1 MGKFIRTF
9 SALCAAVLTALSAV
23 AAQQRTPNPVKYV
36 FLFIGDGMSIP
47 QRMMTEEFLR
57 LNNREGLLINALPN
71 NAITYTRSANSFI
84 TDSAASGTAIACG
97 TKTDNGKIG
106 VNPKGEK
113 LESVAYAAKKAG
125 KKVGIITSVTINHA
139 TPAAFYAHNDSR
151 GNYYEIALDMLSSG
165 FDFFGGGGVSKND
178 DKKSKSYK
186 GDIYTLAQN
195 DGWRVFRN
203 GTLEQLATLKNG
215 DEKLMFFAADKAM
228 PYAIDDD
235 SGVRI
240 AEITKKAIEVLDN
253 PKGFFMMVE
262 GGKIDWMCHAN
273 DAATV
278 LREVVDFDKAVRV
291 AYEFAKKHP
300 SETLFVV
307 TGDHETGGLTLGFA
321 GTGYNSY
328 INLLDNQKC
337 SRERF
342 AEMLSDARKQNEK
355 LSLDDIKPLITKW
368 LGLKFE
374 GDPKADRLV
383 VNAAE
388 LESLQRSFADTL
400 AKSPKAADKFG
411 RAATMVLDNKSAVAW
426 TSGAHTALPVSTTS
440 FGSQSEI
447 FNGTIDNT
455 DISKLLKEA
464 VK

>member
-1 MGKFIRTF
+1 
-9 SALCAAVLTALSAV
+9 
-23 AAQQRTPNPVKYV
+23 
-36 FLFIGDGMSIP
+36 
-47 QRMMTEEFLR
+47 
-57 LNNREGLLINALPN
+57 
-71 NAITYTRSANSFI
+71 
-84 TDSAASGTAIACG
+84 
-97 TKTDNGKIG
+97 
-106 VNPKGEK
+106 
-113 LESVAYAAKKAG
+113 
-125 KKVGIITSVTINHA
+125 
-139 TPAAFYAHNDSR
+139 
-151 GNYYEIALDMLSSG
+151 
-165 FDFFGGGGVSKND
+165 
-178 DKKSKSYK
+178 
-186 GDIYTLAQN
+186 
-195 DGWRVFRN
+195 
-203 GTLEQLATLKNG
+203 
-215 DEKLMFFAADKAM
+215 
-228 PYAIDDD
+228 
-235 SGVRI
+235 
-240 AEITKKAIEVLDN
+240 
-253 PKGFFMMVE
+253 MMVE

-300 SETLFVV
+300 SETLIVV

-400 AKSPKAADKFG
+400 AKSPKDADKFG

>member
-1 MGKFIRTF
+1 M
-9 SALCAAVLTALSAV
+9 
-23 AAQQRTPNPVKYV
+23 
-36 FLFIGDGMSIP
+36 
-47 QRMMTEEFLR
+47 
-57 LNNREGLLINALPN
+57 
-71 NAITYTRSANSFI
+71 
-84 TDSAASGTAIACG
+84 
-97 TKTDNGKIG
+97 
-106 VNPKGEK
+106 
-113 LESVAYAAKKAG
+113 
-125 KKVGIITSVTINHA
+125 
-139 TPAAFYAHNDSR
+139 
-151 GNYYEIALDMLSSG
+151 
-165 FDFFGGGGVSKND
+165 
-178 DKKSKSYK
+178 
-186 GDIYTLAQN
+186 
-195 DGWRVFRN
+195 
-203 GTLEQLATLKNG
+203 
-215 DEKLMFFAADKAM
+215 
-228 PYAIDDD
+228 
-235 SGVRI
+235 
-240 AEITKKAIEVLDN
+240 
-253 PKGFFMMVE
+253 
-262 GGKIDWMCHAN
+262 
-273 DAATV
+273 
-278 LREVVDFDKAVRV
+278 RV

-300 SETLFVV
+300 SETLIVV

-411 RAATMVLDNKSAVAW
+411 RDATMVLDNKSAVAW